1 MTRPIR
7 HVSAIIISVIV
18 IVTSPVA
25 YRLALPEHMRIHDVF
40 HVDLLSPYKET
51 EQYGPAFSP
60 PPPDLIDGEEE
71 QEIESILD
79 VRRKG
84 RSRSLQYLIHWKGF
98 PSSHDEWADRRHVHA
113 DELIQ
118 QFYTSRY
125 KKGSP
130 TSSNDITSPSTRIQS
145 TYVF

>member
-84 RSRSLQYLIHWKGF
+84 RSRSLQYLIHWKGY
-98 PSSHDEWADRRHVHA
+98 PSSHDEWVDRKHIHA

-118 QFYTSRY
+118 QFYASQY
-125 KKGSP
+125 KRKPS
-130 TSSNDITSPSTRIQS
+130 TSSNNITPPSTCIRS